1 MLCWLVNSPIQYMIG
16 VSQKQMAPV
25 SQNTLQNSPPRHAR
39 DLPSQASPF
48 PSRLSRY
55 SLLTL
60 DCHADLRYLE
70 FGRQIKSLGDS
81 LSTLKWVIAN
91 ADEQNQLPR
100 RPWHSDADRYGPSWD
115 VLPEVAGDF
124 KKTLEE
130 CDTLLK
136 DHSKFQYSQGGFIEN
151 VIWWSTVEGDV
162 NALKERVRFHMMKLT
177 FVAKPFEI
185 QLLLGIKRELGFLR
199 TDVQEL
205 KTILIDG
212 VGHKDS
218 SSSTYLQ
225 SHEVPHELANR
236 FTRSLQK
243 SKPTSFHSPADIPLK
258 EGFDALVSHF
268 ANSTILFNPRP
279 ELGQRDPE
287 EPQYLNLV
295 KCRWIAQT
303 IRLSVSFQLAG
314 PDSLWADYMK
324 ELEDD
329 IRGQFRRFD
338 TGQLVRPPSERIY
351 LLPES
356 CFSIWYVEEPPTR
369 PPDLA
374 DKRPLE
380 EKILELTLPCTLG
393 TRKSTITVFR
403 KSESQM
409 RLVTTT
415 KDDQNQYF
423 HHEIETHV
431 NMESDRLIPTYA
443 TPGDPSTITNNVMI
457 CSNEGQDPKWYSL
470 KAADDVLHF
479 QRALTGF
486 CVSHQMLNISWSI
499 EGSSKSNKSGRGR
512 LQLWYLKPFQPIG
525 GDGKRMSCD
534 RSSVAS
540 PQSPNPSTA
549 LTRLSTGLS
558 VSTTLL
564 SAGSVT
570 STVNG
575 PQGNGTA
582 LVRPEV
588 PRIIIFT
595 QCEGMYVLL
604 QLKRRFWRSNSPT
617 RLRLLNYN
625 ETVHDSIFINPERT
639 KSPTMV
645 VIDTR
650 SKNIEFQK
658 LCVKELYSWTLSYFR
673 LPEHPEMRKLGKV
686 SKGSEIASK
695 ILENV
700 SKKYLNLTFPT
711 IAGR

>member
-1 MLCWLVNSPIQYMIG
+1 M
-16 VSQKQMAPV
+16 
-25 SQNTLQNSPPRHAR
+25 
-39 DLPSQASPF
+39 
-48 PSRLSRY
+48 
-55 SLLTL
+55 
-60 DCHADLRYLE
+60 
-70 FGRQIKSLGDS
+70 
-81 LSTLKWVIAN
+81 KWVIAN

-124 KKTLEE
+124 KSTLEE

-199 TDVQEL
+199 TDVQEI
-205 KTILIDG
+205 KAILIDG
-212 VGHKDS
+212 IRHKDS

-225 SHEVPHELANR
+225 SLQVPQELANR
-236 FTRSLQK
+236 FTRALQTT
-243 SKPTSFHSPADIPLK
+243 KPTSFHSPADIPLR

-303 IRLSVSFQLAG
+303 IRQSLSFQSAG

-329 IRGQFRRFD
+329 IRSQFRRFD
-338 TGQLVRPPSERIY
+338 TGQLIRPPPERIS

-369 PPDLA
+369 PPELA
-374 DKRPLE
+374 DRRPLE
-380 EKILELTLPCTLG
+380 EKILELTLPSTFG

-431 NMESDRLIPTYA
+431 NMEADRLIPTYA

-486 CVSHQMLNISWSI
+486 CVTHQMLNVSWSI
-499 EGSSKSNKSGRGR
+499 EGSSKANKSGRGR

-525 GDGKRMSCD
+525 EDGKRVSWD

-549 LTRLSTGLS
+549 LKRMSTSTGLS

-564 SAGSVT
+564 STGSVM

-575 PQGNGTA
+575 PQGTGTA

-588 PRIIIFT
+588 PRMIIFT
-595 QCEGMYVLL
+595 QSEGMYVLL
-604 QLKRRFWRSNSPT
+604 QLKRRFWRSNNPS
-617 RLRLLNYN
+617 RLRLLSYN
-625 ETVHDSIFINPERT
+625 DTVHDTIFINPERT
-639 KSPTMV
+639 KSPTTV
-645 VIDTR
+645 VIDTN
-650 SKNIEFQK
+650 SKHIEFQK
-658 LCVKELYSWTLSYFR
+658 LSVKELYSWNLSYFR
-673 LPEHPEMRKLGKV
+673 LPVHPEMRKLGKA
-686 SKGSEIASK
+686 SRSSDTASK

-700 SKKYLNLTFPT
+700 SKKYLTLTFPT